1 MSFRYDT
8 IMEHAETPVLSAL
21 LRRLPARW
29 HAALDAW
36 SYRVAQKRAQ
46 RRREAGKRADTGKM
60 RAALKS

>member
-1 MSFRYDT
+1 MG
-8 IMEHAETPVLSAL
+8 HAQTTLLTSL
-21 LRRLPARW
+21 LRHLPSGW
-29 HAALDAW
+29 LAALDAW

>member
-1 MSFRYDT
+1 MK
-8 IMEHAETPVLSAL
+8 HAETTLLSAL

-46 RRREAGKRADTGKM
+46 RRRQAGKPADTGKIQ
-60 RAALKS
+60 AALKS

>member
-1 MSFRYDT
+1 
-8 IMEHAETPVLSAL
+8 MEHAETTVLSAI

>member
-1 MSFRYDT
+1 
-8 IMEHAETPVLSAL
+8 MEHVETPVLSAL

-36 SYRVAQKRAQ
+36 SYRIAQKRAQ
-46 RRREAGKRADTGKM
+46 RRREAGKRADTDKM